1 MADSL
6 SDVLTATL
14 RTVFL
19 FNRTNQLELGNIQ
32 NATSQVTTYAF
43 ADGAGPQ
50 QADLVY
56 AETRTIPPNTME
68 TIDLLDLEQPTLG
81 VDVAFEFRQLRA
93 VRIVNHATVAGRR
106 LLVGVNPGSP
116 TSIYAAAIGPAS
128 EWHAVNHVDSWVVT
142 ADNQLFRISN
152 PNAAAINYSLYLFG
166 TSTPVPEPE
175 PEEEE

>member
-6 SDVLTATL
+6 SDQLTATL

-19 FNRTNQLELGNIQ
+19 FNRTNELELGNIT
-32 NATSQVTTYAF
+32 NATSQATTYEF
-43 ADGAGPQ
+43 ADGSGPR

-56 AETRTIPPNTME
+56 AETRTIPANTME

-93 VRIVNHATVAGRR
+93 VRIVNHSTVSGRK

-128 EWHAVNHVDSWVVT
+128 EWHAINHVDSWEVT
-142 ADNQLFRISN
+142 AENSLFHISN
-152 PNAAAINYSLYLFG
+152 PNAAPINYSLYLFG
-166 TSTPVPEPE
+166 TPTPVPV
-175 PEEEE
+175 PEEE

>member
-6 SDVLTATL
+6 SDELTATL

-19 FNRTNQLELGNIQ
+19 FNRTNALELGSIQ
-32 NATSQVTTYAF
+32 NTTSQVTTYAF

-81 VDVAFEFRQLRA
+81 VDVAFEFRQVRA
-93 VRIVNHATVAGRR
+93 VRVVNHATVAGRK

-116 TSIYAAAIGPAS
+116 TSIYAAAIGPGS
-128 EWHAVNHVDSWVVT
+128 EWHAVNYLDSWEVT
-142 ADNQLFRISN
+142 DDNKLFRISN
-152 PNAAAINYSLYLFG
+152 PNAVSLNYSLYLFG
-166 TSTPVPEPE
+166 TSTPVPE
-175 PEEEE
+175 EEEE